1 MLRTPISAD
10 LSLFPDFVR
19 PLLDGA
25 ALFDSSCSPEARV
38 FFIER
43 DGGYYLK
50 RSPKGTLERE
60 ARMTRYFHTLGL
72 SAEVLAYQSLDEDW
86 LLTARV
92 AGEDMTHP
100 AYLSDPL
107 WLCDTLAESLRML
120 HDLPYEDCPVSD
132 HTSHYLA
139 TAEAN
144 YRRGLF
150 DPSFGGIPS
159 LTPDEAWQRVVKG
172 RSLLQNDTLLHG
184 DYCLPN
190 ILFDNRNF
198 TAYRV
203 SARDAAYRPVT
214 CQNFYNALKTP
225 LFKESEYLEEAI
237 YRSVSIKRDVVEE
250 DEFDTGKRQLLNFG
264 HTLGHSIEKL
274 SDFTLTHG
282 ACVAK
287 GMYLAAKLSADLGFE
302 DNTESI
308 EKILVDYG
316 FDLSCPFSGR
326 EIAEGALS
334 DKKRAG
340 AFITA
345 VLVQEIGKCTLFK
358 MSTDD
363 FGKAVEKLV

>member
-10 LSLFPDFVR
+10 SSRFPDFVR

-86 LLTARV
+86 LLTTRV

-120 HDLPYEDCPVSD
+120 HSLPYDGCPVTD
-132 HTSHYLA
+132 HTAHYLA

-198 TAYRV
+198 TGFIDLGHGGVGDRHVDLFWGAWTLRF
-203 SARDAAYRPVT
+203 
-214 CQNFYNALKTP
+214 NLKTDSYRQRFFDAYGRDRVDP
-225 LFKESEYLEEAI
+225 ERLALVGILE
-237 YRSVSIKRDVVEE
+237 
-250 DEFDTGKRQLLNFG
+250 TFG
-264 HTLGHSIEKL
+264 
-274 SDFTLTHG
+274 
-282 ACVAK
+282 
-287 GMYLAAKLSADLGFE
+287 
-302 DNTESI
+302 
-308 EKILVDYG
+308 
-316 FDLSCPFSGR
+316 
-326 EIAEGALS
+326 
-334 DKKRAG
+334 
-340 AFITA
+340 
-345 VLVQEIGKCTLFK
+345 
-358 MSTDD
+358 
-363 FGKAVEKLV
+363 